1 MIKRGTNVAKFDYN
15 LLAFNRFN
23 GYLRTGKAATMGKA
37 KKLVK
42 VFTVG
47 VPVLFSRYIFN
58 SVLPGGFPRLKLL
71 NPAKRHKRSI
81 RRKKK

>member
-1 MIKRGTNVAKFDYN
+1 MRGPNVAKFDHT
-15 LLAFNRFN
+15 LLAANRFN

-47 VPVLFSRYIFN
+47 VPVLFSRYVFS
-58 SVLPGGFPRLKLL
+58 SVIPSGFPRLKL
-71 NPAKRHKRSI
+71 ARFTKKRRKVV
-81 RRKKK
+81 RKKKNV